1 MLAKLL
7 GQSWWVLLLR
17 GVLAILLGIA
27 AFARPGMA
35 LKTLLMLFAA
45 YVFIDGISNVIAA
58 FSGRD
63 DNEHWWVVLIEGIL
77 GIAIGVLTVFRP
89 GTTGV
94 VLLVLIAFWAIMTG
108 ILRIIL
114 AIRLRKEI
122 EGEWWLGLSGLLG
135 VLFGVIVM
143 MKPGAGA
150 LSVLWMIGFWLI
162 LMGITLVLLSFKS
175 RGFHKKLD
183 EVKDKVKA
191 AVT

>member
-27 AFARPGMA
+27 AFAKPGMA
-35 LKTLLMLFAA
+35 LNTLLMLFAA
-45 YVFIDGISNVIAA
+45 YFFIDGISNVIAA
-58 FSGRD
+58 FSGKG
-63 DNEHWWVVLIEGIL
+63 DNEHWWVVLIEGLL

-150 LSVLWMIGFWLI
+150 LSVLWMIGIWLI
-162 LMGITLVLLSFKS
+162 LMGVALVLLSFKS

-183 EVKDKVKA
+183 DVKDKVKA

>member
-17 GVLAILLGIA
+17 GVLAILLGFA

-63 DNEHWWVVLIEGIL
+63 DNEHWWVVLIEGLL

-150 LSVLWMIGFWLI
+150 LSVLWMIGTWLI
-162 LMGITLVLLSFKS
+162 LMGITLVFLSFKS

>member
-17 GVLAILLGIA
+17 GVLAILLGFA

-63 DNEHWWVVLIEGIL
+63 DNEHWWVVLIEGLL

-150 LSVLWMIGFWLI
+150 LSVLWMIGTWLI